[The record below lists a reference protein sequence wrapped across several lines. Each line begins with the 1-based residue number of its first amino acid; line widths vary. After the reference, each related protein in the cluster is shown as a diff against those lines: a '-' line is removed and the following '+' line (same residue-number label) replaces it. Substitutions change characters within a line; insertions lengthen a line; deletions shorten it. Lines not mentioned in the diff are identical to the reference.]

1 MTSLAFSPD
10 ENICGGLR
18 KDLPEDRDSLDVAG
32 LHCPIRSEWS
42 PWPKPHALVETDCL
56 PLLVGTRFE
65 AQDRL
70 VWPAGLV
77 LDYVEKSLSNPRPRA
92 AGRVYMRL
100 TSA

>member
-18 KDLPEDRDSLDVAG
+18 KDLLEEETRLDVAG
-32 LHCPIRSEWS
+32 LHCRIRSEWT
-42 PWPKPHALVETDCL
+42 PWPKSHALVETDCL
-56 PLLVGTRFE
+56 PLVGTRFE

-70 VWPAGLV
+70 VCPAGLV
-77 LDYVEKSLSNPRPRA
+77 LDYVEKSLRNSRPRA